1 MSVTN
6 NNLIT
11 PNNIFQLENAVM
23 ADLTEF
29 NKQYR
34 LYLTC
39 GNTGN
44 TNQQYFDKSICNGD
58 TNRSITPLNDAY
70 SKLVNSQGTGSLN
83 ILNAAISNLNT
94 TTGGIDQNQYLQN
107 YNDILT
113 KYNMIVRQRQSLDAK
128 LSELYEIGDTSSNF
142 YQKKLV
148 STSYTKILLS
158 VLATGLV
165 VTAFI
170 VSRKN

>member
-1 MSVTN
+1 MPVTN
-6 NNLIT
+6 NNLIN

-44 TNQQYFDKSICNGD
+44 SNQQYIDKSICNGD
-58 TNRSITPLNDAY
+58 TNRSIDPLNNAY
-70 SKLVNSQGTGSLN
+70 HKLVNDQGTGSLN
-83 ILNAAISNLNT
+83 ILNSAIDNLKNT
-94 TTGGIDQNQYLQN
+94 SGGIDQNQYIQN
-107 YNDILT
+107 YYDILA
-113 KYNMIVRQRQSLDAK
+113 KYKIIVNQRQSLDAK
-128 LSELYEIGDTSSNF
+128 LNELYEIGDTSSNF

-148 STSYTKILLS
+148 GTSYTKILLT

-170 VSRKN
+170 VTRNK